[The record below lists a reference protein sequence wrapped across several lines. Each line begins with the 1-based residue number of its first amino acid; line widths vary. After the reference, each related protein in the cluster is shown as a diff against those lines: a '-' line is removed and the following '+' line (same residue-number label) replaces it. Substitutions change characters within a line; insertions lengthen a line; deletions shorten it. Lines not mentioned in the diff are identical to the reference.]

1 MKKSIAISVSMLAI
15 VLMLGLN
22 VLAQR
27 TTGDIEGTITDA
39 NGAVVPG
46 ASVTVVGK
54 DVGFKRTVTTD
65 SDGIYRVNQVPPGN
79 YAVEVAAT
87 QGFAAQTSM
96 VMIGLNNTTRQD
108 FKMAAGVGATVDVT
122 AGENIIDATETKAQ
136 TNFNA
141 RQIEALPKGT
151 GYTSLLK
158 LSVAVRPEPLGG
170 QLTINGAT
178 GPENSFMVDG
188 QETQNFKNG
197 LLNTNND
204 IPFSAVQEVQV
215 KSSGFEAEFGGATG
229 GVISAVQERLERVPR

>member
-1 MKKSIAISVSMLAI
+1 MKKSIAISVSMLTL

-108 FKMAAGVGATVDVT
+108 FKMAAGVGVPILVGLWMYRNSRSRP
-122 AGENIIDATETKAQ
+122 AG
-136 TNFNA
+136 
-141 RQIEALPKGT
+141 
-151 GYTSLLK
+151 
-158 LSVAVRPEPLGG
+158 RP
-170 QLTINGAT
+170 A
-178 GPENSFMVDG
+178 
-188 QETQNFKNG
+188 
-197 LLNTNND
+197 
-204 IPFSAVQEVQV
+204 
-215 KSSGFEAEFGGATG
+215 
-229 GVISAVQERLERVPR
+229 